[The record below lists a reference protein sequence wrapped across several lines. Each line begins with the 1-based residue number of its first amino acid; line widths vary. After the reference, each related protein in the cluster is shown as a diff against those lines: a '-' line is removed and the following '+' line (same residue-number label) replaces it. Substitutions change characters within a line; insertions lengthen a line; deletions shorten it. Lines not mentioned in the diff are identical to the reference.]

1 MGAMPNVI
9 SNLLNSEKG
18 VMGLALLVG
27 VTILAGLGR
36 VTPDDWLSY
45 TQWIFG
51 IYVGG
56 KSIQGAATAIANRPA
71 TPVAPVASSSTTVV
85 TPPMQGGV

>member
-1 MGAMPNVI
+1 MGVMPTVI
-9 SNLLNSEKG
+9 TNLLNSEKG

-27 VTILAGLGR
+27 VTVLAGLGR
-36 VTPDDWLSY
+36 VTSEDWLSY

-56 KSIQGAATAIANRPA
+56 KSIQGAAAVFASRPA
-71 TPVAPVASSSTTVV
+71 ATAPIASSTTTVV
-85 TPPMQGGV
+85 TPPAQGDV